1 MRGGAGVLATGLL
14 AIALSGCGYLFG
26 DDGYF
31 QDRSQAYREAVEL
44 AVIDVPADMD
54 STALEELYAIPPV
67 QSDLLLAGEFEVPR
81 PDPLAAG
88 SAEQLVRIQKLGDD
102 SWALIGVAPGQLWPQ
117 VRSFLSAAG
126 VQVARADA
134 RQGIIDTD
142 WLQLQDASGESRFRF
157 RIERGVQRGSSEL
170 HVLQKSRLGEDD
182 EWPAV
187 SDDRAQ
193 EADMLRGVAQYLANS
208 AETAPVSMMAD
219 QAISAG
225 GRVSLEEADDGET
238 YIALGLPFNRAWAS
252 LALAVEDAYFEITD
266 RDRSAGR
273 YYLRFLGPDKDDE
286 GGWFD
291 WLTGGKERDPLADRR
306 FLLTVDAVNGD
317 GVEIRLAQDD
327 DGDPL
332 EKRQHQ
338 SLLAKIQSNID

>member
-1 MRGGAGVLATGLL
+1 MSAAVRVLAVALL
-14 AIALSGCGYLFG
+14 AAGLGGCGYLFG
-26 DDGYF
+26 DEGF
-31 QDRSQAYREAVEL
+31 FRDRSQAYREAVEL
-44 AVIDVPADMD
+44 DVIEVPPGKDA
-54 STALEELYAIPPV
+54 TALEALYAIPPV
-67 QSDLLLAGEFEVPR
+67 RNDLLLAGEFEVPR
-81 PDPLAAG
+81 PAPLAAG
-88 SAEQLVRIQKLGDD
+88 AAEQLVRIQKLGED

-134 RQGIIDTD
+134 RQGIIESD

-157 RIERGVQRGSSEL
+157 RIERGVQRGTSEL

-182 EWPAV
+182 EWPPV
-187 SDDRAQ
+187 SDDLAQ
-193 EADMLRGVAQYLANS
+193 ESDMLRSVAQYIANS

-225 GRVSLEEADDGET
+225 GRVALEEDDNGRT

-252 LALAVEDAYFEITD
+252 LALALEDASFEIVD

-273 YYLRFLGPDKDDE
+273 YYLSFLGPKSDDE
-286 GGWFD
+286 GGWFG
-291 WLTGGKERDPLADRR
+291 WLTGGDDDHPLANRR
-306 FLLTVDAVNGD
+306 FLVTVDEVGGD
-317 GVEIRLAQDD
+317 AVEIRLAQDD
-327 DGDPL
+327 DGVPL

-338 SLLAKIQSNID
+338 SLLAKIQGNID

>member
-1 MRGGAGVLATGLL
+1 MRRAAVALAIGLL
-14 AIALSGCGYLFG
+14 APALGGCGYLFG
-26 DDGYF
+26 DDGF
-31 QDRSQAYREAVEL
+31 FRDRSQAYREAVEL
-44 AVIDVPADMD
+44 DVIDLPPGMD

-67 QSDLLLAGEFEVPR
+67 RNDLLLAGEFEVPR
-81 PDPLAAG
+81 PAPLAAG
-88 SAEQLVRIQKLGDD
+88 AADQLVRIQKLGDD

-134 RQGIIDTD
+134 RQGIIESD

-182 EWPAV
+182 EWPPV
-187 SDDRAQ
+187 SDDIAQ
-193 EADMLRGVAQYLANS
+193 EADMLRSVAQYIANS

-225 GRVSLEEADDGET
+225 GRISLEEDDDGET
-238 YIALGLPFNRAWAS
+238 FIALGLPFNRAWAS
-252 LALAVEDAYFEITD
+252 LALALEDASFEITD

-273 YYLRFLGPDKDDE
+273 YYLRFLGPNKEDE

-291 WLTGGKERDPLADRR
+291 WLTGGDEDHPLADRR
-306 FLLTVDAVNGD
+306 FLVTVDAVGGD
-317 GVEIRLAQDD
+317 AVEIRLAQDD
-327 DGDPL
+327 DGEPL

-338 SLLAKIQSNID
+338 SLLARIQGNIN